1 MAEKV
6 DVILLRVIETMAR
19 NCTTA
24 QGRKRLQGKAA
35 EQRQKIAAATVAR
48 VES

>member
-19 NCTTA
+19 NCA
-24 QGRKRLQGKAA
+24 MADGRQKLQAKAA
-35 EQRQKIAAATVAR
+35 ELRSKINERATGAN
-48 VES
+48 